1 MLFAFASMADLDEI
15 ILIEKQRN
23 LSNFGYDNYLR
34 FLSDS
39 DHQILVSRSS
49 EAVLGFLA
57 LRLIMVT
64 KEAEILNIGVKSDS
78 EGKGIGTGLLDFAI
92 INLLS
97 WQIRE
102 IWLEVRE
109 SNIRAKDLYLRNGFV
124 IMGKRKDYYDA
135 PKEDALLMKMTLPS
149 RRS

>member
-1 MLFAFASMADLDEI
+1 MLFTFASIADLDEI
-15 ILIEKQRN
+15 IMIEKQRN

-34 FLSDS
+34 FLADS

-135 PKEDALLMKMTLPS
+135 PKEDALLMKMILPS

>member
-1 MLFAFASMADLDEI
+1 MIFTFASIADLDEI
-15 ILIEKQRN
+15 ILIEEQRN
-23 LSNFGYDNYLR
+23 LSNFGYDNYLK

-39 DHQILVSRSS
+39 DYKILVSKTSKT
-49 EAVLGFLA
+49 VLGFLA

-64 KEAEILNIGVKSDS
+64 EEAEILNIGVKVDS
-78 EGKGIGTGLLDFAI
+78 EGKGIGTGLLDFAVI
-92 INLLS
+92 SLLS

-109 SNIRAKDLYLRNGFV
+109 SNTRAKDLYLKNGFI
-124 IMGKRKDYYDA
+124 IMGKRKNYYNA

-149 RRS
+149 

>member
-1 MLFAFASMADLDEI
+1 MLFTFASIADLDEI

-23 LSNFGYDNYLR
+23 LSSFGYDSYLK
-34 FLSDS
+34 FLSDQ
-39 DHQILVSRSS
+39 DYKILVSRNS
-49 EAVLGFLA
+49 ETVLGFLA
-57 LRLIMVT
+57 LKLIMVT
-64 KEAEILNIGVKSDS
+64 LEAEILNIGVKADS

-92 INLLS
+92 INFLS

-109 SNIRAKDLYLRNGFV
+109 SNARAKDLYLKNGFV
-124 IMGKRKDYYDA
+124 IVGRRKNYYDT

-149 RRS
+149 IKI